1 MESVKYQAIKLENVS
16 KQSLKSSQEKSFR
29 KQLLESIPKIEQII
43 DQIWTKKTEI
53 QTGKVENFRIYFIGD
68 EPCFLQGKEGPIIPH
83 LKLLHKYPFLL
94 PTCQVDAGGIK
105 HLISGADV
113 MIPGMTSEKGKLPTE
128 KEIPHNIVAVMCEG
142 MENAIAIGQMQMSA
156 EEMKEKGKGVGVK
169 VYTYLGDDTWN
180 QQSYYFYHHISYYIY
195 KILASFHKRFFL
207 LGLILYLMLRYLWA
221 LYFERFQR
229 KHSLLL
235 GILLNLNL

>member
-1 MESVKYQAIKLENVS
+1 MEEGVKYKPIKLENIS

-53 QTGKVENFRIYFIGD
+53 QTGKVENFRIYFLSD

-94 PTCQVDAGGIK
+94 PTCQVDEGGIK

-169 VYTYLGDDTWN
+169 VSAELRKAHQDNDRAVMQAYGFDIKSTTETSCVAAL
-180 QQSYYFYHHISYYIY
+180 F
-195 KILASFHKRFFL
+195 K
-207 LGLILYLMLRYLWA
+207 LYQELT
-221 LYFERFQR
+221 Q
-229 KHSLLL
+229 K
-235 GILLNLNL
+235 